1 MVLGINT
8 HKYKISTNTSIF
20 LFVIT
25 KNYFENKNIPKTSL
39 FPLYPQ
45 LKVKH
50 WPAFSSTPNTA
61 DFLWP
66 RILTE

>member
-1 MVLGINT
+1 MHMKMVLGINT
-8 HKYKISTNTSIF
+8 HKYKISTTCNTSIF

-50 WPAFSSTPNTA
+50 
-61 DFLWP
+61 
-66 RILTE
+66 